1 MLDMSFMSVMSE
13 LLRFPFIK
21 IISLQKTT
29 NIRSFDLKTSKM
41 LKEYDKD
48 FLSKIQFGDILKSSG
63 DILLC
68 PVSENFKPSNSLS
81 RKIIKKEGKLLKKE
95 IESLCSSDSPKW
107 IGSEHVA
114 FLPCRKLKYRGIL
127 FVSID
132 FYSDNREDINAAR
145 IAEAL
150 EVADKYNC
158 IKLTCPQNL
167 LYSPEDNNF
176 SFDYIECQWVD
187 IILALKDKIKIDFV
201 IENLVQKN
209 LLSFLKFQN
218 STPRKNIR
226 YSLIEYLPDC
236 AQILPHYR
244 KKLKYIRTVY
254 NFSARTARQLRK
266 LLTNPI
272 KDSKALHLFKKLQK
286 IMGVYHENGSR
297 LCNEGFEFFV
307 FRLCK
312 EMPWNFQK
320 LKELFEN
327 LPEDKYG
334 SFNNFI
340 FEKRFSDLSMFEYR
354 SNLREE

>member
-1 MLDMSFMSVMSE
+1 MLDMSE
-13 LLRFPFIK
+13 LLRFPFMK
-21 IISLQKTT
+21 IISSKK
-29 NIRSFDLKTSKM
+29 FDKALWLGYEPVLNKQMPEGSIQ
-41 LKEYDKD
+41 D
-48 FLSKIQFGDILKSSG
+48 FICKIQFGDILKSSG

-95 IESLCSSDSPKW
+95 IDSLRSSDSPKW

-127 FVSID
+127 FVSVD
-132 FYSDNREDINAAR
+132 FYSENREDINAVR

-150 EVADKYNC
+150 EIAHKYKC
-158 IKLTCPQNL
+158 MKLTCPQNL
-167 LYSPEDNNF
+167 LYSPKDNKF
-176 SFDYIECQWVD
+176 SFDYIYYQWND
-187 IILALKDKIKIDFV
+187 IILALKDKVKIDFV

-209 LLSFLKFQN
+209 LSSFRKFQSSMALYN
-218 STPRKNIR
+218 FSN
-226 YSLIEYLPDC
+226 SLIEYLPDC

-244 KKLKYIRTVY
+244 RKLKSIRTVY
-254 NFSARTARQLRK
+254 NVSDRTARQLRK

-272 KDSKALHLFKKLQK
+272 KDSKTLRLFKKLQQ
-286 IMGVYHENGSR
+286 IMGVYDETGVGR
-297 LCNEGFEFFV
+297 CNEGFEFFV

-312 EMPWNFQK
+312 EMPWNFLK

-334 SFNNFI
+334 SFNDFI
-340 FEKRFSDLSMFEYR
+340 FKERFPDLSMFEYR
-354 SNLREE
+354 NNLREE